1 MHSHVR
7 AAAGRALPR
16 LLAAILCLGA
26 LRAQE
31 QKPDMQ
37 GVDDWDQRKRP
48 APWGKE
54 APGDEV
60 VDVRL
65 MPLERVPY
73 SVPSRLHNPVG
84 DDELVIGCVVDG
96 KAVAFPVKML
106 GGPHREIVNAKAGA
120 SLFAA
125 SW

>member
-7 AAAGRALPR
+7 AAARWVFLQGLV
-16 LLAAILCLGA
+16 LILSLGA
-26 LRAQE
+26 LHAQQE
-31 QKPDMQ
+31 KPDMQ

-60 VDVRL
+60 VAVRL

-73 SVPSRLHNPVG
+73 SPASRLRNPVG

-106 GGPHREIVNAKAGA
+106 GGPQREIVNARAGA

>member
-1 MHSHVR
+1 MHFHGPTVAR
-7 AAAGRALPR
+7 RVFLGPLAL
-16 LLAAILCLGA
+16 ILFLGA
-26 LRAQE
+26 LHAQQE
-31 QKPDMQ
+31 KPDIQ
-37 GVDDWDQRKRP
+37 GVDDWDTRKRP

-54 APGDEV
+54 APGEEV
-60 VDVRL
+60 VEVRL

-73 SVPSRLHNPVG
+73 AAPSKLHNPVG

-106 GGPHREIVNAKAGA
+106 GGPHREIVNAKLGA